1 MPKNFKIVGTDRG
14 CGDKEE
20 CRRTSNR
27 GRGYPRDGQKTL
39 RRGPEVVEE
48 LQNRGLPARMRV
60 FQRLQSR
67 WKNMP
72 HNKPKREGGRW
83 WSRVALLVV
92 FSNF

>member
-1 MPKNFKIVGTDRG
+1 MPKNFKSWARIPEGWTKNPQKRPGT
-14 CGDKEE
+14 
-20 CRRTSNR
+20 
-27 GRGYPRDGQKTL
+27 
-39 RRGPEVVEE
+39 EVVEE

-60 FQRLQSR
+60 FQPLQSR